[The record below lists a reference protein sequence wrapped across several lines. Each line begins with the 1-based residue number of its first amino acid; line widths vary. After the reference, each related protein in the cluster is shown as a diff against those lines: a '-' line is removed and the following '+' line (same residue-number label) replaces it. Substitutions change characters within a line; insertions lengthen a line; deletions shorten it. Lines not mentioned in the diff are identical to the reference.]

1 MALCIFGQPV
11 GFKVTLYYP
20 FTGIRFIG
28 AFIGGFN
35 FDVFIITKLVKNGQ
49 RDGLIEIDEDDG
61 TFEAVDENSKTW
73 LHELQARFEK
83 AGLSLSDLTMN

>member
-1 MALCIFGQPV
+1 MAKLCPSTRKDARHWPIDP
-11 GFKVTLYYP
+11 TY
-20 FTGIRFIG
+20 R
-28 AFIGGFN
+28 GGN
-35 FDVFIITKLVKNGQ
+35 MKHVSDQVFAILLGMQ